1 MVGEAKRAESER
13 ESASWGAGERG
24 SARGGECASTSW
36 GAGERGSASL
46 APKPRATSV
55 PRTGDSGEYWSAI
68 LRLERYC
75 ERAPAHYLYHGLS
88 DCGPSAPTCESGD
101 AHDSTSTCED

>member
-24 SARGGECASTSW
+24 SA
-36 GAGERGSASL
+36 SL
-46 APKPRATSV
+46 APKLRATSV

-68 LRLERYC
+68 LRLGRYC

-88 DCGPSAPTCESGD
+88 DRDLSASTCESGE